1 MSTIDLAQIAAPAW
15 DAIVSYSHVLQEMQ
29 VSVLWLVGI
38 VAFVVLV
45 NVLAHSMRTTSREK
59 GNEKMAREK
68 RNAERRMVSTALYDT
83 IFDLWFKDKISDAT
97 YYWVTHRLGDDAD
110 LRDFKPYKRIKA
122 TNHLHPDAIRQQLL
136 ELKQK
141 LKGKH
146 SRRKAGK
153 TLDAPMNKSD
163 PLAA

>member
-1 MSTIDLAQIAAPAW
+1 MKTVDLWTFVQP
-15 DAIVSYSHVLQEMQ
+15 YFHTLQEMQ
-29 VSVLWLVGI
+29 ISVLWLIGL

-45 NVLAHSMRTTSREK
+45 NLLSHTRRPSKDK
-59 GNEKMAREK
+59 GNDKMAREK
-68 RNAERRMVSTALYDT
+68 RNAEWRLVCTALYDT
-83 IFDLWFKDKISDAT
+83 IFDLWYKDKISDAT
-97 YYWVTHRLGDDAD
+97 FHKAQRRLGDDAD
-110 LRDFKPYKRIKA
+110 LKDFKPYKRIKA
-122 TNHLHPDAIRQQLL
+122 TNHLHPDAVRQRLS

-146 SRRKAGK
+146 ERKKAGK

>member
-1 MSTIDLAQIAAPAW
+1 MSQVDIGVLAMKYYQAM
-15 DAIVSYSHVLQEMQ
+15 QEMQ

-97 YYWVTHRLGDDAD
+97 YYWATRRLSDDAD
-110 LRDFKPYKRIKA
+110 LKDFKPYKRIKA
-122 TNHLHPDAIRQQLL
+122 INHLHPDLVKQKLV

-146 SRRKAGK
+146 ERNKAGK
-153 TLDAPMNKSD
+153 TLDTPINKSD